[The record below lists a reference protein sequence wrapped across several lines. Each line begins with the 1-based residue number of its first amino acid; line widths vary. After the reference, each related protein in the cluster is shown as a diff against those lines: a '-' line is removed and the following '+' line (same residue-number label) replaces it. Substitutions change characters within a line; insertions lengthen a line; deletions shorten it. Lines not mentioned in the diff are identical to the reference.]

1 MTQVD
6 SVYLIEGDSLMFSSV
21 PVSNS
26 SGCGE
31 VVARVAREDKSLCID
46 DTSRLPEG
54 VGVPFLEH
62 TINKL
67 SLFLV
72 PILSGELVVVFGS
85 ALTSIEKGKLTSA
98 VDREWLKQCA
108 NRIQTEM

>member
-31 VVARVAREDKSLCID
+31 VVARVAREDKSLYID

-62 TINKL
+62 AINKW

-72 PILSGELVVVFGS
+72 PILSGELVVFGS
-85 ALTSIEKGKLTSA
+85 ALTANEKGKLMSA
-98 VDREWLKQCA
+98 VDRERLKQCA